1 MAATDPRD
9 AILVLT
15 TLPTPAAAR
24 AFVRD
29 LVDRRLV
36 ACGTVVDGVTSIY
49 RWEGQVEETAEVQV
63 LLKTSRSQWEPLR
76 EAMTELHPYDVPEVL
91 GLTIA
96 SGLEAY
102 LDWVG
107 SETTELEGGGAWV
120 VTDAAV
126 GPADGLPPRRPRV
139 ACSRKRVPLPTTA
152 PD

>member
-96 SGLEAY
+96 SGLETY

-107 SETTELEGGGAWV
+107 SETTELEGGGA
-120 VTDAAV
+120 
-126 GPADGLPPRRPRV
+126 
-139 ACSRKRVPLPTTA
+139 
-152 PD
+152 